1 MIGDT
6 SFKLFFS
13 VVAREKSKWGQV
25 DQEDLRDG
33 AVLLPDRVFPV
44 AFVTSLV
51 LGKFIRGLK
60 DYILVFISK
69 YEGSIRNCV
78 YFCSLSFLCCCWLLG
93 DCFGGPMGPPGPPG
107 PPGFGPP
114 PP

>member
-6 SFKLFFS
+6 SFKLFLSGFPPLS
-13 VVAREKSKWGQV
+13 SVSSPVVAREKSKWGQV

-51 LGKFIRGLK
+51 LGKFIR
-60 DYILVFISK
+60 
-69 YEGSIRNCV
+69 
-78 YFCSLSFLCCCWLLG
+78 